1 MSGTIIAVAIL
12 FAKLNFPIQWDHW
25 SVDFTRNS
33 RNTSRAEKMTSED
46 ILFTPV
52 KIGRYTLRNRIIM
65 APLTRSRAQQPGDI
79 PGQLNADYYRQRA
92 GAGLIISEATHI
104 SPQGKGYAFTPGI
117 YSDAQIDGWR
127 KITDAV
133 HDEGGLIFL
142 QLWHVGRVSHPDLQP
157 GHALPVAPSAIG
169 IEGMAF
175 TETGLKPFVTPR
187 ALELSEIPGIID
199 QYRIAAENALIA
211 GFDGVEIHAANGY
224 LLDQFLRDGSNH
236 RTDAYGGNIDN
247 RMRLLLEVTAVVIDA
262 VGADRTGLRLSPTN
276 AFNSMSDSDPQK
288 HFNYAAEQLNRFDL
302 AYLHIVERMVPIEE
316 DTTEFDFAALRQ
328 HFNGPYIANG
338 GYDAESSRNSIA
350 RNLCDTVAFGKLYI
364 ANPDL
369 TERFRLNAPLNTPD
383 PDTFYGGDGKGYTDY
398 PALASVD

>member
-1 MSGTIIAVAIL
+1 
-12 FAKLNFPIQWDHW
+12 
-25 SVDFTRNS
+25 
-33 RNTSRAEKMTSED
+33 MTSED

-79 PGQLNADYYRQRA
+79 PWQLNADYYRQRA

-104 SPQGKGYAFTPGI
+104 SQQGKGYAFTPGI
-117 YSDAQIDGWR
+117 YSAAQIDGWR

-133 HDEGGLIFL
+133 HEEGGLIFL

-157 GHALPVAPSAIG
+157 GNALPVAPSAIG

-175 TETGLKPFVTPR
+175 TEAGLKPFVTPR

-247 RMRLLLEVTAVVIDA
+247 RVRLLLEVTEAVIDA

-276 AFNSMSDSDPQK
+276 AFNSMSDSNPQG
-288 HFNYAAEQLNRFDL
+288 HFNYAVEQLNRFDL

-316 DTTEFDFAALRQ
+316 DTTEFDFAALRR

-338 GYDAESSRNSIA
+338 GYDAARSRNNIA

-369 TERFRLNAPLNTPD
+369 TERFRLNAQLNTPD
-383 PDTFYGGDGKGYTDY
+383 SDTFYGGDEKGYTDY
-398 PALASVD
+398 PTLNSVD